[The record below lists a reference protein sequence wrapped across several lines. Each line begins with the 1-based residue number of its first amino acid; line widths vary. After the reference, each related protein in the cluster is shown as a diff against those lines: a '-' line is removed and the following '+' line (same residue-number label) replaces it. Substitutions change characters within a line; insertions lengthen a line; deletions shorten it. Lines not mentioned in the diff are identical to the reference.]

1 MAHKLHSLTIPDETT
16 ELGSWLD
23 KYLMSDVLSDLVGE
37 LACLSDDERT
47 PATEADVK
55 SVLANDLG
63 ALLADGCAALDR
75 QKMKELLRRP
85 QLLLPL
91 QEMILLQEQSN
102 SHWKKLLDE
111 SESLSQIAESTKK
124 VVDRQLSSSSGQLPN
139 DQDLMTRKTPWKPL
153 FVACSIAASILLIVA
168 LRDNRQ
174 EEPKKSGGTLTQPSI
189 LRGENDGE
197 QIGKESKNDDWLWSR
212 DSIIEQV
219 PKKDVWPTL
228 TNALS
233 EWFSLD
239 PSRFKTKS
247 DLQDRLSEAWIGC
260 ENILNMESDQFPV
273 GSDQEIKKVVEN
285 LQQGLTDVIAKANDA
300 TDETIDPLKK
310 EADRLIQKTID
321 SFEELSDLQ
330 NQ

>member
-1 MAHKLHSLTIPDETT
+1 MPHTLHSLTIPDDTT
-16 ELGSWLD
+16 ELGLWLD
-23 KYLMSDVLSDLVGE
+23 KYLISDVLSDLVGE
-37 LACLSDDERT
+37 LACLSGNEQT

-55 SVLANDLG
+55 TVLGNDLEP
-63 ALLADGCAALDR
+63 LLAIGCAALDR

-124 VVDRQLSSSSGQLPN
+124 VIDKQLSSSSEQLPN
-139 DQDLMTRKTPWKPL
+139 DQDLVTRKMPWKPL
-153 FVACSIAASILLIVA
+153 FVACSVAASILVIVA
-168 LRDNRQ
+168 LRDDPQ
-174 EEPKKSGGTLTQPSI
+174 EEPKKPEGTITQPSI
-189 LRGENDGE
+189 LRGENDGK
-197 QIGKESKNDDWLWSR
+197 QIGEESKDDEWLWSQ

-233 EWFSLD
+233 EWFSLN

-247 DLQDRLSEAWIGC
+247 DFQDRLSEAWIGC

-273 GSDQEIKKVVEN
+273 GSDQEIKKAVEN

-300 TDETIDPLKK
+300 TDETIEPLKK
-310 EADRLIQKTID
+310 EADHLIQKTID

-330 NQ
+330 KQ

>member
-1 MAHKLHSLTIPDETT
+1 MSRELHSLTIPDETT

-55 SVLANDLG
+55 SVLANDLE
-63 ALLADGCAALDR
+63 ALLANGCAALDR
-75 QKMKELLRRP
+75 QKIKKLLRRP
-85 QLLLPL
+85 QLLLTL

-124 VVDRQLSSSSGQLPN
+124 VVDRQLSSSSEELPN
-139 DQDLMTRKTPWKPL
+139 DQDLVTRKAFWKPL

-168 LRDNRQ
+168 LRDTQ
-174 EEPKKSGGTLTQPSI
+174 EEPKKPEGTITQPSI
-189 LRGENDGE
+189 LRGENDGK

-219 PKKDVWPTL
+219 PKKNVWPTL

-330 NQ
+330 KQ